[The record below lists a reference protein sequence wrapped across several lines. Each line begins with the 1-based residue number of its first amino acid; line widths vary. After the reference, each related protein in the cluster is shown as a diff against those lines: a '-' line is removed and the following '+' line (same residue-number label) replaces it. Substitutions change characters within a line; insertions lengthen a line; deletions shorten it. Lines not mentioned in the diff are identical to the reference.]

1 MRILGIDSS
10 LTATGLA
17 RIDIGGPGPDTG
29 TPWTSEI
36 ATATVG
42 APKPSKDKSKQ
53 AMCRRVNTLL
63 DLIEGAFD
71 ADIDAV
77 GLEDLAYGAKGEGVW
92 VLPWVFGRV
101 IELTVKHGVPLF
113 IVGTHQVKKFAVGKG
128 SGPGT
133 DKDHILAATIKL
145 FPEADLASN
154 NEADAIIV
162 GAAVA
167 QKLERPIVAMTQY
180 RMDVV
185 AALGS

>member
-17 RIDIGGPGPDTG
+17 RIDIGGHGDD
-29 TPWTSEI
+29 TSEPWRSVI

-42 APKPSKDKSKQ
+42 APKPGKDKSKQ
-53 AMCRRVNTLL
+53 AMCRRVNILL
-63 DLIEGAFD
+63 DLIEGAFED
-71 ADIDAV
+71 DIDAV

-92 VLPWVFGRV
+92 VLPWIFGRV
-101 IELTVKHGVPLF
+101 IELTVKHELPLI

-145 FPEADLASN
+145 FPGADLASN

-162 GAAVA
+162 GAVVA
-167 QKLERPIVAMTQY
+167 QKLEHPILTVTQY

-185 AALGS
+185 AGLSA